1 MWPLCVGRSVGVWQT
16 LISPE
21 ELRQLE
27 TDLATLISRDGPTI
41 QALLHKRATEEPQGW
56 LSQWFVAMFSHN
68 SLCHAHR
75 LCEKTPSTSPPH
87 TLTSFFSECAV
98 CSPVRIPSTAA
109 ATTNIALL

>member
-1 MWPLCVGRSVGVWQT
+1 MGVLQT

-56 LSQWFVAMFSHN
+56 LSQWFVAITTFCVMLTACAKRFRPPP
-68 SLCHAHR
+68 HR
-75 LCEKTPSTSPPH
+75 TPSLHS
-87 TLTSFFSECAV
+87 SV
-98 CSPVRIPSTAA
+98 NVRYVVQLEFYQQQQQQHSTAVVGA
-109 ATTNIALL
+109 AL